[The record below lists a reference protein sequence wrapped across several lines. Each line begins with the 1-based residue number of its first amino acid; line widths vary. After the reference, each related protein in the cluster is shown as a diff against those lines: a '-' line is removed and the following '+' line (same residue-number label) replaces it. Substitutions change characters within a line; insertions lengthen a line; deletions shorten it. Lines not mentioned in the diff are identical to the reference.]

1 MRVAETLPVAR
12 QTYIVQVRLGPQSIV
27 IGVVQPEAD
36 RAVKVRR
43 RPRTTLYFKPDM
55 TTPSVGEIL
64 RPRVGMLRVVVSD
77 EYGNE

>member
-1 MRVAETLPVAR
+1 MRVAETLPAAR

-27 IGVVQPEAD
+27 IGVVQPEAE

-43 RPRTTLYFKPDM
+43 RPRTTLYFRPDM
-55 TTPSVGEIL
+55 TTPSVGEIR
-64 RPRVGMLRVVVSD
+64 RPRVEILRCQLSY